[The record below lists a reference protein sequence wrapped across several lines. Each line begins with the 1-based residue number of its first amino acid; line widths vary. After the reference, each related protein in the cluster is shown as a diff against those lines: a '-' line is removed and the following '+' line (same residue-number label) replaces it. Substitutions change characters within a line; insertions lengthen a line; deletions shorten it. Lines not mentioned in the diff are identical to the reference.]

1 MLIIKRKGESRN
13 EGNKK
18 IKYDKFSEYF
28 LPLGTHTYVRN
39 VCFLG
44 KFQVLCFFAT
54 FLPYYWRCKVHH
66 ILVYC
71 NDEIC
76 FSKKGENSNF
86 WKLKFKSFSRLNTY
100 YKASRLSDGNLLTE
114 ELKFSF
120 FKFFRLVFC
129 CCFFHQRKWFVWG
142 YFIQYSKKGLPQ
154 LDPNAIS
161 NMILVFPSP
170 LANSLTH
177 WNIEPFIL
185 VKTLYEL
192 TKS

>member
-1 MLIIKRKGESRN
+1 MLLIIKRKGESRN

-76 FSKKGENSNF
+76 FSSKGENSNF

-129 CCFFHQRKWFVWG
+129 CCFFS
-142 YFIQYSKKGLPQ
+142 SKKMICLRVLHTILEKRFTTVRPKCHFKHDSGVS
-154 LDPNAIS
+154 IS
-161 NMILVFPSP
+161 PSQFSNP
-170 LANSLTH
+170 LKYRTFH
-177 WNIEPFIL
+177 FG
-185 VKTLYEL
+185 
-192 TKS
+192 